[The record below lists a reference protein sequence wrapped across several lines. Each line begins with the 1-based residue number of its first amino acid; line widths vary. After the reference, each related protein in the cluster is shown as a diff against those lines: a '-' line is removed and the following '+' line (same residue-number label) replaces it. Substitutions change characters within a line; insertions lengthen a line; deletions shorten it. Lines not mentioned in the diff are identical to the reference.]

1 MSCWS
6 AWMKRTTCVQ
16 SGRLLREL
24 LREMGS
30 GAIRQTARL
39 ITGLEGR
46 MKGPRRARRA
56 DERMLWLQ
64 TRAIRCL
71 RGPTP
76 VHGTGQ
82 EMLSENDPKGQTLDA
97 IARLQKCSNIAKQ
110 RPSWRRTKADVCVP
124 VTFIPPAPAE
134 PDAPPVVLMLSPGPS
149 LLPSA
154 PTPLPGAAPDVSDED
169 EEDVDSR
176 SRPDTL
182 MPREGNAEGAS
193 VGQSA
198 VGLGLGAAAEG
209 GGGECVGAV
218 SMAGIENGKPDVLK
232 DSGVGAEAD
241 CRPCQVL
248 G

>member
-1 MSCWS
+1 
-6 AWMKRTTCVQ
+6 
-16 SGRLLREL
+16 
-24 LREMGS
+24 
-30 GAIRQTARL
+30 
-39 ITGLEGR
+39 
-46 MKGPRRARRA
+46 MKGCCGCRRGRSGVCEVRRLSTAQARRCCQKMIRKVKHSTRSLA
-56 DERMLWLQ
+56 CKSAQ
-64 TRAIRCL
+64 T
-71 RGPTP
+71 
-76 VHGTGQ
+76 
-82 EMLSENDPKGQTLDA
+82 
-97 IARLQKCSNIAKQ
+97 IAKQ
-110 RPSWRRTKADVCVP
+110 RPCWRRTKADVCVP

-134 PDAPPVVLMLSPGPS
+134 PDTPPVVLMLSPGPS

-209 GGGECVGAV
+209 RGGECVGAV
-218 SMAGIENGKPDVLK
+218 SMAGIENGKPDVFK
-232 DSGVGAEAD
+232 DSGVVAEAD